1 MFGAYPEQ
9 KPKETT
15 VINNIAFSRYFLSLA
30 LALALCLSGGLGVS
44 MAQDNKVLAKVGNET
59 ITEADLAAVAASM
72 GEQFGGLNLTPEARK
87 EILEHLV
94 NIFAVAAQAEQE
106 GMDKDP
112 SVKKLLDFTRKDLLA
127 HLYRNKVAKGLPEP
141 SEAEAKAFYDKNQS
155 QYSILGSAHLHH
167 ILVKDE
173 KDAKEVLKRLK
184 KGDKFADVAAQV
196 SLCDSKLKGGDLEWK
211 PKGTHVKEIDDVT
224 YSMAIGEIAGPVQSK
239 FGWHILYLQDRIQP
253 QEVPF
258 EQVKLDIQRQLK
270 FQKQQEQYEKL
281 AESVRKKLNAQ
292 ILEVSEAPKP
302 AAGPTAVPQ
311 PPAGPTAA
319 PK

>member
-1 MFGAYPEQ
+1 M
-9 KPKETT
+9 T
-15 VINNIAFSRYFLSLA
+15 NNVSFSRYFLCLA
-30 LALALCLSGGLGVS
+30 LALALFLPGGVGVS
-44 MAQDNKVLAKVGNET
+44 AAQDNKPLAKVGNET
-59 ITEADLAAVAASM
+59 ITEADLTAVAASM
-72 GEQFGGLNLTPEARK
+72 GEQFGGINLTPETRK

-112 SVKKLLDFTRKDLLA
+112 SVKRLLDFTRKDLLA
-127 HLYRNKVAKGLPEP
+127 HLYRNKVTKAMPEP
-141 SEAEAKAFYDKNQS
+141 SDEEVKAFYEKNRA

-173 KDAKEVLKRLK
+173 KEAKDVLKRLK

-211 PKGTHVKEIDDVT
+211 PKGTHVKEIEDVT
-224 YSMAIGEIAGPVQSK
+224 YTMGIGEIAGPVQSK
-239 FGWHILYLQDRIQP
+239 FGYHILYLQDRVP
-253 QEVPF
+253 SQEIPF

-270 FQKQQEQYEKL
+270 FQKQQEQYEKM
-281 AESVRKKLNAQ
+281 AESVRKKVNAQ

-302 AAGPTAVPQ
+302 AAGPAAVPQ
-311 PPAGPTAA
+311 APAGPTAA
-319 PK
+319 PKK